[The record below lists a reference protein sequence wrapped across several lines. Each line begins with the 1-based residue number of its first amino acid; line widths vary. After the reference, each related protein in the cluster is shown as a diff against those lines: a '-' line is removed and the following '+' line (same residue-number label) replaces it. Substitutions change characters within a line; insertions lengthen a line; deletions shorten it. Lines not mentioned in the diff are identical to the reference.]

1 MGQEV
6 QNFARFYASF
16 NKLNCGEDRE
26 GCKESLVA
34 QYTSNRTV
42 SLREMT
48 RREYNACCSAVE
60 QMSGIAEQRKRKR
73 SQCLKLMQQMGIDTT
88 DWARINDFCRHP
100 RIAGREFSKLNISGL
115 DKLQKKLR
123 AIQKRGGLKRRTGD
137 QAKTVAYVVTETR
150 EEA

>member
-1 MGQEV
+1 
-6 QNFARFYASF
+6 
-16 NKLNCGEDRE
+16 
-26 GCKESLVA
+26 
-34 QYTSNRTV
+34 
-42 SLREMT
+42 
-48 RREYNACCSAVE
+48 
-60 QMSGIAEQRKRKR
+60 
-73 SQCLKLMQQMGIDTT
+73 MQQMGIDTT